1 MKMTMTE
8 PMTKTAAEVLTAK
21 VAAMTPSQRSE
32 RIQEIVYAPGKMDFP
47 TNVEFAKLLGGPNV
61 QVFHYDGDDA
71 S

>member
-1 MKMTMTE
+1 
-8 PMTKTAAEVLTAK
+8 
-21 VAAMTPSQRSE
+21 MTPSQRSE